1 MRRLIVFAGILSA
14 ATVLLA
20 PLSAA
25 SLRVLIVGDT
35 NDRSIGKSV
44 VTDVANFEAFARQVA
59 SRTGLTLDMKT
70 IKGGDLKSKN
80 ITNAVN
86 SLKADKE
93 DAVIFYYSGHGFR
106 TQKVKTRWPLLYIP
120 DAGQKGVDFQ
130 WVIDTINAKNPR
142 MLLAISDSCNNFIDM
157 PQAGINSRAMLEDS
171 DEAWRKLFVE
181 FSGRIYASGSTVG
194 QMSFGQDAVGG
205 AFTSRFLSIVRA
217 EVKKADPKWD
227 YIMQM
232 ATRQIY
238 IGSPQQKTQDPQ
250 YELVKGAAV
259 QQPQAEVTQAPQQA
273 HEETTSEREEECKSL
288 SEFEAALVSVK
299 DSMPVKLDFRRQRD
313 DVKSYQEFVAALLQ
327 AGGDQQMVKLA
338 KTMDQGL
345 KGRNWP
351 RFRSAVWAYHNRVS
365 KIHKDYCTQ

>member
-1 MRRLIVFAGILSA
+1 MRRLFFLLS
-14 ATVLLA
+14 LLA
-20 PLSAA
+20 AAVSPVASA
-25 SLRVLIVGDT
+25 SLRVLIVADT

-44 VTDVANFEAFARQVA
+44 VTDVNNFEAFARQIA
-59 SRTGLTLDMKT
+59 SRTDLTLDMKT
-70 IKGGDLKSKN
+70 LKGADLRSKN

-86 SLKADKE
+86 SLKAESD
-93 DAVIFYYSGHGFR
+93 DTVIFYYSGHGFR

-142 MLLAISDSCNNFIDM
+142 MLLAISDSCNNYIDM

-181 FSGRIYASGSTVG
+181 YRGRIYASGSTVG

-205 AFTSRFLSIVRA
+205 AFTSRFLSIVRS
-217 EVKKADPKWD
+217 EVKKTDANWD
-227 YIMQM
+227 HIMQL

-250 YELVKGAAV
+250 YEMVKGPV
-259 QQPQAEVTQAPQQA
+259 QQTPQAEVTETPQHA
-273 HEETTSEREEECKSL
+273 HEETHSERDEQCQAL
-288 SEFEAALVSVK
+288 SEFEAALTSVK
-299 DSMPVKLDFRRQRD
+299 DSMPAKLDFRRQKA
-313 DVKSYQEFVAALLQ
+313 DVQTYQDFVTALLQ
-327 AGGDQQMVKLA
+327 AGGDQQMVRLA

-345 KGRNWP
+345 KARNWP
-351 RFRSAVWAYHNRVS
+351 RFRSAVWAYHNRVAR
-365 KIHKDYCTQ
+365 IHREYCAN

>member
-1 MRRLIVFAGILSA
+1 MKRFCLLFGILA
-14 ATVLLA
+14 AAASPVLA
-20 PLSAA
+20 G

-44 VTDVANFEAFARQVA
+44 VTDVNNFEAFARQIA

-70 IKGGDLKSKN
+70 IKGGELKSKN

-86 SLKADKE
+86 SLRAESD
-93 DAVIFYYSGHGFR
+93 DTVIFYYSGHGFR
-106 TQKVKTRWPLLYIP
+106 TQKVQTRWPLLYIP

-142 MLLAISDSCNNFIDM
+142 MLLAISDSCNNYIDM

-181 FSGRIYASGSTVG
+181 YSGRIYASGSTVG

-205 AFTSRFLSIVRA
+205 AFTSRFLAIVRA
-217 EVKKADPKWD
+217 EVRKPDPKWD
-227 YIMQM
+227 YIMQL

-250 YELVKGAAV
+250 YEMV
-259 QQPQAEVTQAPQQA
+259 QGPAQQTPQAEVVAAPQPA
-273 HEETTSEREEECKSL
+273 HEETSEEHDEQCQAL
-288 SEFEAALVSVK
+288 SEFESALVSVK
-299 DSMPVKLDFRRQRD
+299 DSMPAKLDFRRQQAE
-313 DVKSYQEFVAALLQ
+313 VKSYREFVAALLQ
-327 AGGDQQMVKLA
+327 AGGDQQMVRLA
-338 KTMDQGL
+338 RTMDQGL
-345 KGRNWP
+345 RGRNWP

-365 KIHKDYCTQ
+365 RIHKDYCTQ